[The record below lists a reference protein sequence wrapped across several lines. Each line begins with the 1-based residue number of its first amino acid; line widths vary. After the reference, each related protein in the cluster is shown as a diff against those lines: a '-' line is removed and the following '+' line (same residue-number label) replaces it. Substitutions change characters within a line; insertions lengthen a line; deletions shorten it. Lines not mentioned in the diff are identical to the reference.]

1 MNHTDYHRKNNL
13 KKYTQ
18 TKKQYFQVAIQS
30 QEKTNLSRTE
40 EKHAGPEKPKPFGQI
55 AYSLF

>member
-1 MNHTDYHRKNNL
+1 MNHTNYHGEDNL

-30 QEKTNLSRTE
+30 QEKADFPRT
-40 EKHAGPEKPKPFGQI
+40 
-55 AYSLF
+55 

>member
-1 MNHTDYHRKNNL
+1 MNHTNYHGENNL

-18 TKKQYFQVAIQS
+18 KKQQYFQVAIQS
-30 QEKTNLSRTE
+30 QEKANFSGAE
-40 EKHAGPEKPKPFGQI
+40 EKHTGPEKPKPFGQI